1 MHPVDGSQPE
11 PYPARTDI
19 EFSYMIKTQQATL
32 FLQQLE
38 QQYPRIF
45 KRNFLLYG
53 QIKAKGMLDD
63 YKEFIP
69 WGLAVMIFVSTAFA
83 LDELISMTFP
93 QFEGVQS
100 FGIGILIIMLFLMTA
115 VPFIIKQ
122 IKHSST
128 HLYQQLSNTPLK
140 LAVLIILQTVNI
152 AFVQSSLLQSVLF
165 FLALSF
171 GFVKFYKENMFRE
184 ASSDMDYYN
193 LQQVRRACLW
203 SYKQT
208 LKARAAM
215 KFIPKDSDK
224 FSIAEQHLAE
234 FLELHLKLIKY
245 ENELSRTNK
254 FTDLDEYVDS
264 LM

>member
-83 LDELISMTFP
+83 LNELISMTFP

-100 FGIGILIIMLFLMTA
+100 FG
-115 VPFIIKQ
+115 
-122 IKHSST
+122 
-128 HLYQQLSNTPLK
+128 
-140 LAVLIILQTVNI
+140 
-152 AFVQSSLLQSVLF
+152 
-165 FLALSF
+165 
-171 GFVKFYKENMFRE
+171 
-184 ASSDMDYYN
+184 SSDMDYYN